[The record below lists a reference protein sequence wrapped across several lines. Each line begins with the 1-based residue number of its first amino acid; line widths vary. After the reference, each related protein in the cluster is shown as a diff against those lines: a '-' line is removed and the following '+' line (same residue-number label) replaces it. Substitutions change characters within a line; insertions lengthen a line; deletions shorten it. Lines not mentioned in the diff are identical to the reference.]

1 MAKRRYI
8 QIQIKIIVDISESL
22 RIIGSVRQ
30 TERPTPMNLRSTFF
44 TLISKLL
51 NPKKGSQ
58 LEAATP
64 FRLHDAANERCRLS
78 ERRFCQKIPCGKN
91 RLKVA
96 PKTPK
101 QR

>member
-1 MAKRRYI
+1 C
-8 QIQIKIIVDISESL
+8 QP
-22 RIIGSVRQ
+22 
-30 TERPTPMNLRSTFF
+30 TRPPDTLNLRSTFF
-44 TLISKLL
+44 TLITKLL
-51 NPKKGSQ
+51 NPKMGSQ

-64 FRLHDAANERCRLS
+64 FRLHGAANERCRLS